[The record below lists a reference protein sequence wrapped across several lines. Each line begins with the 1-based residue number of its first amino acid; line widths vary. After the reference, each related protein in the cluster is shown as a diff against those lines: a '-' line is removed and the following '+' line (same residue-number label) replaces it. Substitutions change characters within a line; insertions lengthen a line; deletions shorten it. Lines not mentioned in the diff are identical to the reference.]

1 MEKFRAAP
9 HTLPKRGGPLAKII
23 PPPPGR
29 LPSTNQAPEE
39 GDIWATDYGWAHLR
53 RDLDNPPPHIH
64 HHPYGGGL
72 ANVGSPEMMG
82 DNDV

>member
-1 MEKFRAAP
+1 MEKIRAAP

-23 PPPPGR
+23 PPPPPGR
-29 LPSTNQAPEE
+29 LPSTSQAPEE

-53 RDLDNPPPHIH
+53 RDLDNPPPTYTTT
-64 HHPYGGGL
+64 PTGGL
-72 ANVGSPEMMG
+72 ANVESPEMMG